1 MTPFKNK
8 LVALLPGLCALL
20 LAPGVFALSND
31 RSQQLLLDANHQKST
46 QSQSGKA
53 DDPDITHLDGN
64 VVMTQGSMKAHGDH
78 ATIYKNPSSVVDA
91 KGNSGSLTRVLLTG
105 TQAHLQQLHDGD
117 CGLMSADAD
126 SIDYHT
132 GTGIAILTGHVVV
145 VQKGKG
151 EFHGEHMLYNT
162 NTGEMESGDNSASS
176 RVHMVVEPKNSQ
188 PLASTANNCGYPG
201 GTAKVKSA
209 TPAAAAKPEAQH

>member
-1 MTPFKNK
+1 MPPFKNK
-8 LVALLPGLCALL
+8 LVVLLPGLCALL
-20 LAPGVFALSND
+20 LAPGVCALSND

-64 VVMTQGSMKAHGDH
+64 VVMTQGSMKAHGEH
-78 ATIYKNPSSVVDA
+78 ATIYKNPSSVVDS

-162 NTGEMESGDNSASS
+162 NTGEMESGDNSATS

-188 PLASTANNCGYPG
+188 PPVSTANNCGYPG
-201 GTAKVKSA
+201 GTAKAKSA
-209 TPAAAAKPEAQH
+209 KPAAEAEAQH